1 MAACMPPVRM
11 NAQGVEMKELPIDI
25 SDEEYDEILA
35 AGRLT
40 PEHNHHGPPG
50 GALYKV
56 PQLYG
61 MSASGDTVLLFISY
75 HMVFPS

>member
-1 MAACMPPVRM
+1 
-11 NAQGVEMKELPIDI
+11 MKERPIDLTQTQ
-25 SDEEYDEILA
+25 YDDILA

-40 PEHNHHGPPG
+40 PEESHHGPPG
-50 GALYKV
+50 GDKYKV

-75 HMVFPS
+75 HMVRRRSHPSPPPC